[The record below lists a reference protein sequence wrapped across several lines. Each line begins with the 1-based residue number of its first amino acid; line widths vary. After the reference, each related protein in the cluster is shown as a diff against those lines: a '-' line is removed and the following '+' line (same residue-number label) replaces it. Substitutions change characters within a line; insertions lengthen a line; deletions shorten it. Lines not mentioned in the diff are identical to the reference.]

1 MGELV
6 WGLGRRA
13 YKNKTVKKEISCM
26 QKGLV
31 ELMTSQ
37 GYCAWL
43 FTMYVRR
50 IIVSWSQAGD
60 EMRKREEKKRK
71 YKKTFPFI
79 CSAPLDLP

>member
-1 MGELV
+1 
-6 WGLGRRA
+6 
-13 YKNKTVKKEISCM
+13 M
-26 QKGLV
+26 QKGLE

-71 YKKTFPFI
+71 
-79 CSAPLDLP
+79 